1 MIGAMAMPADFK
13 YRSVFLKGK
22 PQHRKYDDFWIRHPP
37 MPPSHWAKIFAPF
50 DALAGFDEAISGKE
64 IRYCERKSL
73 SEGETEELNRKLC
86 SLTTRTKN
94 RSKPRLDRPAAT
106 ITFFSPCTDVNSEWY
121 GTGGQ
126 YKTVSGIISRVDPVI
141 TRSITVND
149 QTIWFEDIIS
159 INTDTDSPDA

>member
-22 PQHRKYDDFWIRHPP
+22 PQHIKYDDFWIKHPP
-37 MPPSHWAKIFAPF
+37 MPPSHWAKIYAPF

-73 SEGETEELNRKLC
+73 SEGEMEELNHKLY
-86 SLTTRTKN
+86 SLTTKTKSQLN
-94 RSKPRLDRPAAT
+94 SLTDRPAAT
-106 ITFFSPCTDVNSEWY
+106 ITCFSPCTDINSEWY

-126 YKTVSGIISRVDPVI
+126 YKTVSGIVSRVDPVI

>member
-1 MIGAMAMPADFK
+1 MAMPADFK
-13 YRSVFLKGK
+13 YRSVFLKRK

-64 IRYCERKSL
+64 IRYCERKNL
-73 SEGETEELNRKLC
+73 SEEELEELNHKLY

-94 RSKPRLDRPAAT
+94 QSNPRLDRPAAT

-121 GTGGQ
+121 GAGGQ
-126 YKTVSGIISRVDPVI
+126 YKTVSGIVSRVDPVI

-159 INTDTDSPDA
+159 INMDTDFPDA